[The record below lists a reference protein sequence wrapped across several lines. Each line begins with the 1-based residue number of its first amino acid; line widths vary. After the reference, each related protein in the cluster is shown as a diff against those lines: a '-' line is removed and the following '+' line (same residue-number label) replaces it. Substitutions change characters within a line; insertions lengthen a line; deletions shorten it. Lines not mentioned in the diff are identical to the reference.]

1 MGEQN
6 RKKPQKREKISK
18 WLKVC
23 EQCGNENITPKKIYQ
38 CKFCNWWNGEDKNSL
53 NLGKTVKKEE

>member
-6 RKKPQKREKISK
+6 RKKPQKREKVSK

-38 CKFCNWWNGEDKNSL
+38 CRFCNWWNGE
-53 NLGKTVKKEE
+53 GRE